1 MTTLVYNYLDVNS
14 AEGLAVGYDVFSGVN
29 GSGSALSLE
38 PGTYKIVAIKTHE
51 ELRALGGKY
60 ASNLASG
67 VTRIFFNT
75 TSGFPN
81 TDQNSVLTFRG
92 YGPNAAFK
100 SYKTKFK
107 LNEISAVLPVVN
119 NADTGQPTEFNVVT
133 TASQDLTSADG
144 TTWEVGSTAGIKVGN
159 TIYAKGLGFS
169 SSGERITVASI
180 VADATLTTVAALA
193 SGYTILNGTTMYFTG
208 SAATVTISGNIDFI
222 NLGDTNFTLTLDLD
236 RILTLTDNY

>member
-1 MTTLVYNYLDVNS
+1 MFGYSCRGMTIFTFYLVCTRMNFMRIMYGLNRHISLINSYLH
-14 AEGLAVGYDVFSGVN
+14 
-29 GSGSALSLE
+29 
-38 PGTYKIVAIKTHE
+38 K
-51 ELRALGGKY
+51 
-60 ASNLASG
+60 
-67 VTRIFFNT
+67 VTI
-75 TSGFPN
+75 
-81 TDQNSVLTFRG
+81 
-92 YGPNAAFK
+92 
-100 SYKTKFK
+100 
-107 LNEISAVLPVVN
+107 NEISAALPVVN

-169 SSGERITVASI
+169 SSGERITVAS
-180 VADATLTTVAALA
+180 VTADATLTTVAALA

-208 SAATVTISGNIDFI
+208 SAATVTISGDIDFI